1 MSRDLAVIGDVHGR
15 HDLLARM
22 LDSRHLRGRHVV
34 LVGDVIDRG
43 PDSAKVLDLICE
55 LIDGWPPGAT
65 LLRGNHEQALL
76 DFLDTGQAAAFLR
89 NGGMHTV
96 ASYYTA
102 VPRNVV
108 AAFRQDLPEAHKTL
122 LKSSATYLESEE
134 VLVSHMGYDP
144 SYPSARDLQAMVL
157 DAHFDLFQGPVG
169 LQKFTVCGHYAQR
182 GGQPYVTDSLICIDT
197 GCGIFPNAP
206 LSAVLL
212 PERTI
217 VQVEPEGRIA

>member
-1 MSRDLAVIGDVHGR
+1 MSSELAVIGDVHGR
-15 HDLLARM
+15 HDLLVRM
-22 LDSRHLRGRHVV
+22 LDSRHLRGRRVV

-43 PDSAKVLDLICE
+43 PDSARVLDLICE
-55 LIDGWPPGAT
+55 FIDGWPPGVT

-89 NGGMHTV
+89 NGGMYTV
-96 ASYYTA
+96 ASYYKS
-102 VPRNVV
+102 VPTNVL
-108 AAFRQDLPEAHKTL
+108 AAFRQDLPDAHKAV
-122 LKSSATYLESEE
+122 LKSSATYFENED

-144 SYPSARDLQAMVL
+144 SNPAARDRKAMVL
-157 DAHFDLFQGPVG
+157 DAHFDLFSAPAR
-169 LQKFTVCGHYAQR
+169 LQKLTVFGHYAQR

-197 GCGIFPNAP
+197 GCGTFPNAP

-217 VQVEPEGRIA
+217 VQIEPEGRIT